1 MWIILRSM
9 QKVPQSQKEKGLH
22 TCAECDKDVTE
33 CKIHNNFV
41 GKIFAFLFNSDR
53 AACIRYIREN
63 GENAFAEKMA
73 KDQQMTMKRK

>member
-1 MWIILRSM
+1 M
-9 QKVPQSQKEKGLH
+9 
-22 TCAECDKDVTE
+22 DVTE

-73 KDQQMTMKRK
+73 KDQQMTIKWK